1 MVPLASVHTTCL
13 MTRCEFFWL
22 IVCSDWCLCVC
33 LRLRVLCDP
42 SSSLSLPK
50 PCHLWPFGYR
60 RFSTSWETWTL
71 SDQPICSQ
79 TPCSYPTRV
88 SPKVPFKGGSP
99 VKFSD
104 LTLNPWCQDPWPLP
118 LKVFASVLFEQEV
131 FYPCWPIE
139 SRLNLFLATLNLGTR
154 FLLRGVVCHTPLF
167 QCNLAQILH

>member
-13 MTRCEFFWL
+13 TTRCEFFWL

-33 LRLRVLCDP
+33 LRLRVLRDP

-104 LTLNPWCQDPWPLP
+104 LIP
-118 LKVFASVLFEQEV
+118 
-131 FYPCWPIE
+131 
-139 SRLNLFLATLNLGTR
+139 NLGAKILDR
-154 FLLRGVVCHTPLF
+154 HLSKFLLLCCSSKKFSIHADPMNQDSIF
-167 QCNLAQILH
+167 S